1 MTLFVSNIS
10 KCTRSHTLTV
20 VQGRG
25 GGGGGG
31 GGGAGG
37 EVWRSVTSPNMVAI
51 LYFIKNQ
58 K

>member
-25 GGGGGG
+25 GGGN
-31 GGGAGG
+31 
-37 EVWRSVTSPNMVAI
+37 WSVTSPNMVAI

>member
-25 GGGGGG
+25 GG
-31 GGGAGG
+31 
-37 EVWRSVTSPNMVAI
+37 EVCDITKHGRHLIFYQESEI
-51 LYFIKNQ
+51 R
-58 K
+58 

>member
-25 GGGGGG
+25 GGGGG
-31 GGGAGG
+31 
-37 EVWRSVTSPNMVAI
+37 EVCDVTKHGRHLIFYQESEI
-51 LYFIKNQ
+51 R
-58 K
+58 

>member
-25 GGGGGG
+25 GGGVG
-31 GGGAGG
+31 
-37 EVWRSVTSPNMVAI
+37 RSVTSPNMVAI

>member
-25 GGGGGG
+25 GGGGG
-31 GGGAGG
+31 
-37 EVWRSVTSPNMVAI
+37 SVTSPNMVAT

>member
-25 GGGGGG
+25 GGGG
-31 GGGAGG
+31 
-37 EVWRSVTSPNMVAI
+37 RYVTSPNMVAI

>member
-25 GGGGGG
+25 GGG
-31 GGGAGG
+31 A
-37 EVWRSVTSPNMVAI
+37 VWDITKHGRHLIFYQESEI
-51 LYFIKNQ
+51 R
-58 K
+58 

>member
-25 GGGGGG
+25 GGG
-31 GGGAGG
+31 
-37 EVWRSVTSPNMVAI
+37 EVCDITEHGRHLIFYQESEI
-51 LYFIKNQ
+51 R
-58 K
+58 

>member
-25 GGGGGG
+25 GGGGGLWNTQKRG
-31 GGGAGG
+31 
-37 EVWRSVTSPNMVAI
+37 P
-51 LYFIKNQ
+51 LFIF
-58 K
+58 

>member
-25 GGGGGG
+25 GGGG
-31 GGGAGG
+31 
-37 EVWRSVTSPNMVAI
+37 EVCNITKHGRHLIFYQESEI
-51 LYFIKNQ
+51 R
-58 K
+58 

>member
-25 GGGGGG
+25 GGGG
-31 GGGAGG
+31 
-37 EVWRSVTSPNMVAI
+37 SVTSPNMVAT